1 MTRLRAWSKPG
12 RVRVVIAATLMQAGL
27 GTAYSWS
34 VFRNPLAE
42 RFGWSLAEV
51 SLTFSI
57 MILTAGFGA
66 FLGGLWLERAGPRR
80 VAVASGVLYGVGIA
94 MAGLAGERLA
104 LLYLGYGVVAGAGLG
119 VGYIVP
125 VATLVRRF
133 PDRRGLMTG
142 VAASSFAAGA
152 LAAVPLAARLVAAL
166 GPLDA
171 LVVLGVVVLVVIV
184 MAGRLLPGPGEQLRR
199 PAPGPALAVGRRAPA
214 DRELTLN
221 QAVLTW
227 RWYAV
232 WAVFFLSVI
241 AGMGFVAEAAPMA
254 QELAGMEPVPA
265 SGLVGLLFV
274 ADVMGRLLW
283 PWASDAVGRRTVLV
297 SIFLG
302 QAAAFA
308 ALTQASSPLGFGLL
322 GALVI
327 FLYGGSSGTVPA
339 LVADIFGTR
348 ALGAVYG
355 SILTAWGFGGLVG
368 PLLIAATRHQTGRYT
383 SGLLAI
389 SVVMLAGAAL
399 VSVARESGHRV
410 AR

>member
-1 MTRLRAWSKPG
+1 MTRPRVWSRPG
-12 RVRVVIAATLMQAGL
+12 RVRVAVAAVVMQAGL
-27 GTAYSWS
+27 GTAYAWS

-66 FLGGLWLERAGPRR
+66 FLGGLWLERASPRQ
-80 VAVASGVLYGVGIA
+80 VAVASGVLYGAGIA
-94 MAGLAGERLA
+94 IAGVAGERLA

-125 VATLVRRF
+125 VATLVRSF
-133 PDRRGLMTG
+133 PDRRGLTTG

-152 LAAVPLAARLVAAL
+152 LAAAPLDARLVAAL

-171 LVVLGVVVLVVIV
+171 LVVLGGAVLVVIV
-184 MAGRLLPGPGEQLRR
+184 TAGRLLPGPGEQLR
-199 PAPGPALAVGRRAPA
+199 PLAPEPALAAARRMPTG
-214 DRELTLN
+214 RELTLR
-221 QAVLTW
+221 QALSTW

-241 AGMGFVAEAAPMA
+241 AGMGFVADAAPMA
-254 QELAGMEPVPA
+254 QELAGMEPLPA
-265 SGLVGLLFV
+265 AGLVGLLFV
-274 ADVMGRLLW
+274 ADAVGRLLC

-302 QAAAFA
+302 QAAVFA
-308 ALTQASSPLGFGLL
+308 ALSQASSPLGFGLL
-322 GALVI
+322 GALVV

-339 LVADIFGTR
+339 LVVDLFGTR

-355 SILTAWGFGGLVG
+355 SVLTAWGFGGLVG
-368 PLLIAATRHQTGRYT
+368 PMLIAAARHQTGRYT

-399 VSVARESGHRV
+399 AFVTPRSGR
-410 AR
+410 RPR